1 MLELGIQSVQTVH
14 ARGIQLV
21 PKLFLLLSDTLY
33 KLYSVNS
40 DQTAVSAPSTR
51 SSLIWVYSI
60 FCSISVGVFRVC
72 SIFIIYL
79 LYSNMFETTYLT
91 DGGNKYIWWVVYNT
105 ECGMHKQGVCFPNVE
120 QWILDSCALGNVFKL
135 LMLYEVWMDG
145 QLNNLIY
152 SKTCEKRPLRNR
164 QIKILMTKGSL
175 MKVKSIVECS
185 PWSILLYHW
194 PALINNWSLKPIFG
208 LFESGHF
215 TQVLLYC

>member
-91 DGGNKYIWWVVYNT
+91 DGGNKYIW
-105 ECGMHKQGVCFPNVE
+105 
-120 QWILDSCALGNVFKL
+120 
-135 LMLYEVWMDG
+135 
-145 QLNNLIY
+145 
-152 SKTCEKRPLRNR
+152 
-164 QIKILMTKGSL
+164 
-175 MKVKSIVECS
+175 
-185 PWSILLYHW
+185 
-194 PALINNWSLKPIFG
+194 
-208 LFESGHF
+208 
-215 TQVLLYC
+215 